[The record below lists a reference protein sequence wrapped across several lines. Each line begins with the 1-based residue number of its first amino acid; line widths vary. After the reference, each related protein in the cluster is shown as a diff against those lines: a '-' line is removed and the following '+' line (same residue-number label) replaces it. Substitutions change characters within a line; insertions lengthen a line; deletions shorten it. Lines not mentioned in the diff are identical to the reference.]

1 MMTSKEIR
9 KKFFEFFKSK
19 GHEIYASAPIVVK
32 DDPTLMFVNAGMNQF
47 KDIFLGLKTPAHKRV
62 ANSQKCLRVSGK
74 HNDLEEVG
82 HDGYHHTMFEMLGN
96 WSFGDYFKE
105 EAIEYAWEFLTEVL
119 KIDKDRLYVTVFEG
133 DESQGLEKDT
143 EAYNH
148 WKDWVE
154 EDRIIF
160 GNKKDNFWEMGDQG
174 PCGPS
179 SEIHIDIRSDEE
191 RKKIPGKDLVNA
203 GHPEVIELWNL
214 VFIQYN
220 RNADGSLSALPHRH
234 IDTGM
239 GLERLAMVMQGKK
252 SNYDTDLFM
261 PIIGELEKMSG
272 IKYGS
277 NEKTDVAMRVVA
289 DHIRAIAFTIA
300 DGQLPSNTGAG
311 YVIRRILRRAIRYGF
326 TFLDFKSPFLYKLLP
341 ALIDILGE
349 TYPELIKQQQFIEK
363 VIIEEEKSFL
373 RTLETGLRLLS
384 GIVEQAKKEGRN
396 IIPGK
401 LAFELYDTYG
411 FPKDLT
417 ALILREQGLSYVEK
431 EFEEEMNKQ
440 KNRSREATSQTTSDW
455 VIIRDD
461 AVEEFVGYDRTE
473 TDVVIT
479 KYQVV
484 EKKGKKFYHL
494 VFNITPFYAES
505 GGQVGDTGYIEDEN
519 GNRVYIIDTQKEH
532 NVIIHITKELPKD
545 LSAKFKAVVDK
556 ERREKIKA
564 NHSATHLLHYALRKV
579 LGSHVEQRGSLVTD
593 THLRF
598 DFSHFQKMTD
608 EEISKVEA
616 LVNELI
622 RRNIPLNEKRNVPFE
637 EAVKSGAM
645 ALFGEKYGDTVRV
658 IKFGESVE
666 LCGGTHVSA
675 TGNIGCFKI
684 TVETSVAAGIRRI
697 EAVTGV
703 GAENYINKKLDDLKQ
718 IAALFNNRKD
728 LVAAVEKQVAENE
741 ELQKKVE
748 ELLREKAT
756 NLLNDLLKSGEEA
769 GGVKII
775 AQEVNVEDAGQL
787 KQLGFDI
794 RKKAQNTVAILGAKV
809 KGKPNLMI
817 AITDDVLKASQL
829 NAGTIVRE
837 AAKHIKGGGGG
848 QPFLA
853 TAGGKEVSGLKDAI
867 NAAKS
872 LVLSSIK

>member
-1 MMTSKEIR
+1 MTSKEIR

-96 WSFGDYFKE
+96 WSFGDYFKK

-148 WKDWVE
+148 WKKWVE

-191 RKKIPGKDLVNA
+191 RKKVPGKELVNA
-203 GHPEVIELWNL
+203 DHPEVIELWNL

-239 GLERLAMVMQGKK
+239 GLERLSMVMQGKK

-261 PIIGELEKMSG
+261 PIIEELEKLSG

-277 NEKTDVAMRVVA
+277 NDKTDVAMRVIA

-326 TFLDFKSPFLYKLLP
+326 TFLNFKSPFLYKLLP
-341 ALIDILGE
+341 ALIEILGE

-384 GIVEQAKKEGRN
+384 GIIEQAKKEGKN
-396 IIPGK
+396 TIPGK

-417 ALILREQGLSYVEK
+417 ALILREQGLSYDEK

-473 TDVVIT
+473 TEVVIT
-479 KYQVV
+479 KYQAV
-484 EKKGKKFYHL
+484 EKKGKKLYHL

-532 NVIIHITKELPKD
+532 NVIIHITKDLPKD

-598 DFSHFQKMTD
+598 DFSHFQKMTN
-608 EEISKVEA
+608 EEINKVEA

-622 RRNIPLNEKRNVPFE
+622 RKNIPLNEKRNVPFE

-697 EAVTGV
+697 EAVTGE
-703 GAENYINKKLDDLKQ
+703 GAEKYINKKLNDLKQ

-728 LVAAVEKQVAENE
+728 LVAAIEKLVAENE

-748 ELLREKAT
+748 ELLREKAA
-756 NLLNDLLKSGEEA
+756 NLLNDLLKSGEDT

-817 AITDDVLKASQL
+817 AITDDVVKAMQL
-829 NAGTIVRE
+829 NAGMIVRE

-867 NAAKS
+867 SAAKT